1 MAWFLVRCAIT
12 AALLALLFR
21 QLGPLPVIERLQTLS
36 LGPLALVALMLAVQ
50 LVLFASRWKAL
61 VDYFG
66 LANVSTADLCWF
78 LGASHLYGEVL
89 PSTVGGDVVR
99 TAMLARLVG
108 LRLATLSV
116 MLDRITGLA
125 MLLLMMLVLLPLLA
139 WRIENISAVVGLAA
153 VAIGGIAALSALL
166 LLSDKSV
173 PSWLPKAAS
182 LLPEFT
188 ARVREALFSRALR
201 LQVVGSGLLVQIFSV
216 VLFFV
221 LGRSVGVPLAF
232 LDCLLLVPPA
242 LLLSALPVSLSGWGV
257 REGALAG
264 MFALVGMAPAHIVVV
279 SILYGLTGP
288 AIGVVYAVLSL
299 LRR

>member
-1 MAWFLVRCAIT
+1 MAWFLARCAIT
-12 AALLALLFR
+12 AALLALLVW

-50 LVLFASRWKAL
+50 LVLCASRWKAL
-61 VDYFG
+61 VHYFG

-116 MLDRITGLA
+116 ILDRITGLA
-125 MLLLMMLVLLPLLA
+125 MLLLMTLVLLPLLA
-139 WRIENISAVVGLAA
+139 WRIENISAVAGLAA
-153 VAIGGIAALSALL
+153 VGIGGIAALRALL
-166 LLSDKSV
+166 LLSGKSV

-182 LLPEFT
+182 LLPEF
-188 ARVREALFSRALR
+188 AAHVREALFSRALR

-257 REGALAG
+257 REGTLAG
-264 MFALVGMAPAHIVVV
+264 MFALVGMEPADIVVV
-279 SILYGLTGP
+279 SMLYGLTGP

>member
-1 MAWFLVRCAIT
+1 MPWFLARCAIT
-12 AALLALLFR
+12 AALLALLVW
-21 QLGPLPVIERLQTLS
+21 QLGPLPVIERLQALS

-50 LVLFASRWKAL
+50 LVLAASRWKAL

-66 LANVSTADLCWF
+66 PANVSTADHCWF

-89 PSTVGGDVVR
+89 PSTVGGDIVR
-99 TAMLARLVG
+99 TTMLARLVG
-108 LRLATLSV
+108 LRLAMLSV
-116 MLDRITGLA
+116 ILDRITGLA

-139 WRIENISAVVGLAA
+139 WRIENISAVLGLAA

-166 LLSDKSV
+166 LWSGKSV
-173 PSWLPKAAS
+173 PPWLPKAAS

-188 ARVREALFSRALR
+188 AHVREALFSRALR

-257 REGALAG
+257 REGTLAG
-264 MFALVGMAPAHIVVV
+264 MFALVGMAPADIVVV

-288 AIGVVYAVLSL
+288 AIGVVYAMLSL

>member
-1 MAWFLVRCAIT
+1 MAWFLARCAIT
-12 AALLALLFR
+12 AALLALLVW

-36 LGPLALVALMLAVQ
+36 LGPLTLVALTLAVQ
-50 LVLFASRWKAL
+50 LVLSASRWKAL

-66 LANVSTADLCWF
+66 PANVSTTDLCWF

-116 MLDRITGLA
+116 ILDRITGLA
-125 MLLLMMLVLLPLLA
+125 MLLVVMLALLPLLA
-139 WRIENISAVVGLAA
+139 WRIENISAVAGLGAVG
-153 VAIGGIAALSALL
+153 IGGIAALSALL

-188 ARVREALFSRALR
+188 AYVREALFSRALR

-257 REGALAG
+257 REGTLAG
-264 MFALVGMAPAHIVVV
+264 MFALVGMAPADIVVI

>member
-1 MAWFLVRCAIT
+1 MASFLIRCGIT
-12 AALLALLFR
+12 AALLALLIWH
-21 QLGPLPVIERLQTLS
+21 LGPVPIIERLQTLS
-36 LGPLALVALMLAVQ
+36 LGPLTLIALMLAAQ
-50 LVLFASRWKAL
+50 LVLSASRWKAL
-61 VDYFG
+61 IDHFG
-66 LANVSTADLCWF
+66 PANVSTTDLCWF

-99 TAMLARLVG
+99 TAMLARMVG

-116 MLDRITGLA
+116 ILDRVTGLA
-125 MLLLMMLVLLPLLA
+125 MLLVMMLALLPLLA
-139 WRIENISAVVGLAA
+139 WRIENMSAVAGLAA
-153 VAIGGIAALSALL
+153 IGIGGIAALSALL
-166 LLSDKSV
+166 LLSGSM

-201 LQVVGSGLLVQIFSV
+201 LQVVGSGLLVQLFSV
-216 VLFFV
+216 ALFFV

-257 REGALAG
+257 REGTLAG
-264 MFALVGMAPAHIVVV
+264 MFALVGVPPTDTVAV

-288 AIGVVYAVLSL
+288 AIGIVYAVLSL

>member
-1 MAWFLVRCAIT
+1 
-12 AALLALLFR
+12 
-21 QLGPLPVIERLQTLS
+21 LGP
-36 LGPLALVALMLAVQ
+36 
-50 LVLFASRWKAL
+50 
-61 VDYFG
+61 
-66 LANVSTADLCWF
+66 ANVSTADLCRF

-89 PSTVGGDVVR
+89 PSSVGGDVVR
-99 TAMLARLVG
+99 TAMLARPVG

-116 MLDRITGLA
+116 ILDRITGLA
-125 MLLLMMLVLLPLLA
+125 MLLVVMLALLPLLA

-166 LLSDKSV
+166 LLSGKSV

-188 ARVREALFSRALR
+188 AHMREALFSRALR

-257 REGALAG
+257 REGTLAG
-264 MFALVGMAPAHIVVV
+264 MFALVGMAPADIVVV

>member
-1 MAWFLVRCAIT
+1 MAWFLARCAIT
-12 AALLALLFR
+12 AALLALLIW

-50 LVLFASRWKAL
+50 LVLSASRWKAL

-66 LANVSTADLCWF
+66 LANVAMADLCWF

-116 MLDRITGLA
+116 ILDRITGLA
-125 MLLLMMLVLLPLLA
+125 MLLLMMVVLLPLLA
-139 WRIENISAVVGLAA
+139 WRIQNISAVVGLAA

-188 ARVREALFSRALR
+188 AHMREALFSRALR

-221 LGRSVGVPLAF
+221 LGRSVGVPLSF

-257 REGALAG
+257 REGTLAG
-264 MFALVGMAPAHIVVV
+264 MFALVGMAPADIVVV